1 MTPQQLKNSIL
12 QQAIE
17 GKLVEQRPE
26 EGNGRDLLKAL
37 QKEKAQL
44 VQAKKI
50 RKEKPL
56 PEIVEEEIPFEIPEN
71 WCWCRLKDLV
81 YSRGQT
87 KPMDTFCYIDIGS
100 IDNKFHRLNRKDN
113 IIESGSAPSRAR
125 RIVGKGDILY
135 STVRPYLHNI
145 CIVDREFSFQP
156 IASTGF
162 AVLTCHT
169 GFYNKFLFYYLLCPE
184 FDSYANS
191 TENAKGVAYPAI
203 NDAKLYKALIPLPPL
218 GEQKRI
224 VARLAEILPQVE
236 IYAQAYQ
243 ELQELNS
250 KFSGQLKNSLLQQAI
265 EGKLVEQRPEEGNG
279 RDLLKAIQKKKAQLV
294 QDKKIKKEKPLPEIK
309 EEEIPFEIPENWCW
323 CRLGDIMS
331 KIGAGSTPSGG
342 KAIYQQAGIKFL
354 RSQNIYNDGIK
365 MSGIAYISEEINEK
379 KQVSI
384 VKPKDILLNITGGSI
399 GRCALVPDDFDIANI
414 NQHILIIRNINQ
426 HCRKYIHAMLV
437 SPYIQQMII
446 SVQVGVSREGL
457 SAEKT
462 KNFLVPLPPLAEQK
476 RIVAKLE
483 QLLQL
488 CQQLA

>member
-50 RKEKPL
+50 KKEKPL

-250 KFSGQLKNSLLQQAI
+250 KFPGQLKNSLLQKAI

-279 RDLLKAIQKKKAQLV
+279 RDLLKAIQKEKAQLV
-294 QDKKIKKEKPLPEIK
+294 QDKKIKKEKPLPEIV
-309 EEEIPFEIPENWCW
+309 EEEIPFAIPENWCW

>member
-26 EGNGRDLLKAL
+26 EGNGRDLLKAI

-50 RKEKPL
+50 KKEKPL
-56 PEIVEEEIPFEIPEN
+56 PEIREEEIPFEIPEN
-71 WCWCRLKDLV
+71 WCWCRLGDICKSIIDGDHQAPPQTSSGIPFIVISNVSKGILDLSNTRFV
-81 YSRGQT
+81 DEDYYKSLST
-87 KPMDTFCYIDIGS
+87 
-100 IDNKFHRLNRKDN
+100 NR
-113 IIESGSAPSRAR
+113 ISE
-125 RIVGKGDILY
+125 VGDILF
-135 STVRPYLHNI
+135 TVTGSYGIPIKVNTTKKFCFQRHIALLKPIKYVNYLYMML
-145 CIVDREFSFQP
+145 R
-156 IASTGF
+156 
-162 AVLTCHT
+162 
-169 GFYNKFLFYYLLCPE
+169 
-184 FDSYANS
+184 SY
-191 TENAKGVAYPAI
+191 TVKKQC
-203 NDAKLYKALIPLPPL
+203 DAKATGTAQKTVGLNTLRNILIPLPPL

-250 KFSGQLKNSLLQQAI
+250 KFPTQLKNSLLQQAI

-279 RDLLKAIQKKKAQLV
+279 RDLLKAIQKEKAQLV
-294 QDKKIKKEKPLPEIK
+294 QAKKIKKEKPLPKIA

-354 RSQNIYNDGIK
+354 RSQNIYNDGIR

-379 KQVSI
+379 KQGSI

-483 QLLQL
+483 QLLHL

>member
-26 EGNGRDLLKAL
+26 EGNGRDLLKAI

-44 VQAKKI
+44 VQDKKI
-50 RKEKPL
+50 KKEKPL
-56 PEIVEEEIPFEIPEN
+56 PAIKEEEISFEIPEN
-71 WCWCRLKDLV
+71 WCWCRLGDICKSIIDGDHQAPPQTSSGIPFIVISNVSKGILDLSNTRFV
-81 YSRGQT
+81 DEDYYKSLST
-87 KPMDTFCYIDIGS
+87 
-100 IDNKFHRLNRKDN
+100 NR
-113 IIESGSAPSRAR
+113 ISE
-125 RIVGKGDILY
+125 VGDILF
-135 STVRPYLHNI
+135 TVTGSYGIPVKVNTTKKFCFQRHIALLKPIKCVNYLY
-145 CIVDREFSFQP
+145 IVL
-156 IASTGF
+156 G
-162 AVLTCHT
+162 
-169 GFYNKFLFYYLLCPE
+169 
-184 FDSYANS
+184 SY
-191 TENAKGVAYPAI
+191 TVKRQC
-203 NDAKLYKALIPLPPL
+203 DAKATGTAQKTVGLNTLRNILIPIPPL
-218 GEQKRI
+218 AEQKRI

-250 KFSGQLKNSLLQQAI
+250 KFPGQLKNSLLQKAI

-279 RDLLKAIQKKKAQLV
+279 RDLLKAIQKEKAQLV
-294 QDKKIKKEKPLPEIK
+294 QAKKIKKEKPLLEIT

>member
-50 RKEKPL
+50 KKEKPL

-250 KFSGQLKNSLLQQAI
+250 KFPEQLKNSLLQKAI

-279 RDLLKAIQKKKAQLV
+279 RDLLKAIQKEKAQLV
-294 QDKKIKKEKPLPEIK
+294 QDKKIKKEKPLPEIV
-309 EEEIPFEIPENWCW
+309 EEEIPFAIPENWCW

>member
-26 EGNGRDLLKAL
+26 EGNGRDLLKAI

-44 VQAKKI
+44 VQDKKI
-50 RKEKPL
+50 KKEKPL
-56 PEIVEEEIPFEIPEN
+56 PAIKEEEIPFAIPEN

-218 GEQKRI
+218 
-224 VARLAEILPQVE
+224 
-236 IYAQAYQ
+236 
-243 ELQELNS
+243 
-250 KFSGQLKNSLLQQAI
+250 
-265 EGKLVEQRPEEGNG
+265 
-279 RDLLKAIQKKKAQLV
+279 
-294 QDKKIKKEKPLPEIK
+294 
-309 EEEIPFEIPENWCW
+309 
-323 CRLGDIMS
+323 
-331 KIGAGSTPSGG
+331 
-342 KAIYQQAGIKFL
+342 
-354 RSQNIYNDGIK
+354 
-365 MSGIAYISEEINEK
+365 
-379 KQVSI
+379 
-384 VKPKDILLNITGGSI
+384 
-399 GRCALVPDDFDIANI
+399 
-414 NQHILIIRNINQ
+414 
-426 HCRKYIHAMLV
+426 
-437 SPYIQQMII
+437 
-446 SVQVGVSREGL
+446 
-457 SAEKT
+457 
-462 KNFLVPLPPLAEQK
+462 AEQK

>member
-26 EGNGRDLLKAL
+26 EGNGRDLLKAIQKEKAQL
-37 QKEKAQL
+37 VQDKKIKKEKPLPEIKEEEIPFEIPENWCWCRLGSLGIIFTGKTPTTSNSDYYSGSIPFIGPANISPQGSIQYDTDKKLTLEGLKYSRIIDHNDIIQVCIGGSIGKSAIVDRQSGFNQQINAISPLAVSSEYVFYCFQSAYFRKTLRKNSTGTATPIINKAGWGNLLIPLPPLGEQKRIVARLAEILPQVEIYAQAYQELQELNSKFPGQLKNSLLQQAIEGKLVEQRPEEGNGRDLLKAIQKEKAQL

-50 RKEKPL
+50 KKEKPL
-56 PEIVEEEIPFEIPEN
+56 PEITEEEIPFEIPEN

-218 GEQKRI
+218 
-224 VARLAEILPQVE
+224 
-236 IYAQAYQ
+236 
-243 ELQELNS
+243 
-250 KFSGQLKNSLLQQAI
+250 
-265 EGKLVEQRPEEGNG
+265 
-279 RDLLKAIQKKKAQLV
+279 
-294 QDKKIKKEKPLPEIK
+294 
-309 EEEIPFEIPENWCW
+309 
-323 CRLGDIMS
+323 
-331 KIGAGSTPSGG
+331 
-342 KAIYQQAGIKFL
+342 
-354 RSQNIYNDGIK
+354 
-365 MSGIAYISEEINEK
+365 
-379 KQVSI
+379 
-384 VKPKDILLNITGGSI
+384 
-399 GRCALVPDDFDIANI
+399 
-414 NQHILIIRNINQ
+414 
-426 HCRKYIHAMLV
+426 
-437 SPYIQQMII
+437 
-446 SVQVGVSREGL
+446 
-457 SAEKT
+457 
-462 KNFLVPLPPLAEQK
+462 AEQK

>member
-1 MTPQQLKNSIL
+1 MTPQQLKNSILQQAIEGKLVEQRPEEGNGRDLLKAIQKEKAKLVQAKKIKKEKPLPAIKEEEIPFAIPENWCWCRLGEICKSIIDGDHQAPPQTSSGIPFIVISNVSKGILDLSNTRFVDEDYYKSLSTNRISEVGDILFTVTGSYGIPIKVNTTKKFCFQRHIALLKPVKCVNYLYMVLGSYTVKRQCDVKATGTAQKTVGLNTLRNILIPLPPLEEQKRIVARLAEILPQVEIYAQAYQELQELNSKFPGQLKNSLL

-50 RKEKPL
+50 KKEKPL
-56 PEIVEEEIPFEIPEN
+56 PKIVEEEIPFEIPEN

-218 GEQKRI
+218 
-224 VARLAEILPQVE
+224 
-236 IYAQAYQ
+236 
-243 ELQELNS
+243 
-250 KFSGQLKNSLLQQAI
+250 
-265 EGKLVEQRPEEGNG
+265 
-279 RDLLKAIQKKKAQLV
+279 
-294 QDKKIKKEKPLPEIK
+294 
-309 EEEIPFEIPENWCW
+309 
-323 CRLGDIMS
+323 
-331 KIGAGSTPSGG
+331 
-342 KAIYQQAGIKFL
+342 
-354 RSQNIYNDGIK
+354 
-365 MSGIAYISEEINEK
+365 
-379 KQVSI
+379 
-384 VKPKDILLNITGGSI
+384 
-399 GRCALVPDDFDIANI
+399 
-414 NQHILIIRNINQ
+414 
-426 HCRKYIHAMLV
+426 
-437 SPYIQQMII
+437 
-446 SVQVGVSREGL
+446 
-457 SAEKT
+457 
-462 KNFLVPLPPLAEQK
+462 AEQK

-483 QLLQL
+483 QLLHL

>member
-50 RKEKPL
+50 KKEKPL

-250 KFSGQLKNSLLQQAI
+250 KFPGQLKNSLLQKAI

-279 RDLLKAIQKKKAQLV
+279 RDLLKAIQKEKAQLV
-294 QDKKIKKEKPLPEIK
+294 QDKKIKKEKPLPEIV
-309 EEEIPFEIPENWCW
+309 EEEIPFAIPENWCW

-483 QLLQL
+483 HLLQL